1 MGYYGW
7 ENYMNWNKIKSL
19 WKFRRTNQMEKK
31 KLTLKEIGIEKLII
45 LLLCGIFLIVV
56 SVPDLFSAFQGSKST
71 PKKNTVQSSS
81 EKVPASKDTNTEYVE
96 ELENRLKEV
105 LEKVDGIGKTE
116 VMITLKSSKESVI
129 LKNSPYSQESTS
141 ESDSAGGSRVSSSIS
156 KEDEAVLVETEES
169 GSSPYVV
176 KEIEPK
182 VEGVVVIA
190 EGGGNINTIN
200 EINSAI
206 EVLFDVPVHKIKV
219 MKMNDAKQ

>member
-1 MGYYGW
+1 
-7 ENYMNWNKIKSL
+7 
-19 WKFRRTNQMEKK
+19 MEKK
-31 KLTLKEIGIEKLII
+31 KLTLKEIGIEKLIM

-56 SVPDLFSAFQGSKST
+56 SVPDLFSAIQGSKST

-81 EKVPASKDTNTEYVE
+81 EKVPVSKDSNAVYVE
-96 ELENRLKEV
+96 ELENKLKEV

-129 LKNSPYSQESTS
+129 LKNSPYTQESTS
-141 ESDSAGGSRVSSSIS
+141 ETDSAGGSRVSSSIS
-156 KEDEAVLVETEES
+156 KEEETVLVETQES

-176 KEIEPK
+176 KEMEPK